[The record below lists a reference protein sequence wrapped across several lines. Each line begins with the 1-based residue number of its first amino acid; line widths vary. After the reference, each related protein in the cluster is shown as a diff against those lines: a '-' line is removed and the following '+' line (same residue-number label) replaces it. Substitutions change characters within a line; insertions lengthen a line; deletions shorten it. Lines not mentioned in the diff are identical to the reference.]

1 MEVTFGDDS
10 LDELENDDHC
20 KSRFDQSV
28 VRAYRKL
35 MRYIRDAIDERDL
48 RAWVGKHFEKL
59 QGDRSHQHSMK
70 IDSQWRLVF
79 EIQPGKPKNVIHVV
93 EITDYH

>member
-10 LDELENDDHC
+10 LDELENDDRC

-35 MRYIRDAIDERDL
+35 MRYIRDATDERDL
-48 RAWVGKHFEKL
+48 RAWRGKHFEKL
-59 QGDRSHQHSMK
+59 KGDRSHQHSMR

-79 EIQPGKPKNVIHVV
+79 EIQPGNPKNVIHVV